1 MKKQL
6 ILFCLFILVIP
17 ISYSFDFEYFL
28 NNSQLPFS
36 RQDYALISLPSQIT
50 LNNSLLIHYGQ
61 FLSGSN
67 NIFLNETSYN
77 LTINTN
83 IPLNILPNTYLTHT
97 NISYFDN
104 LTNATLWA
112 NFTFN
117 YNIFND
123 TKNFTPFFFIDE
135 FRFGYELC
143 DYQMQNRIYQTF
155 YETTV
160 QSDKNSTI
168 RVVCSSSSFAKCPN
182 QIFTENSVTLVHL
195 NISIP
200 ANISFGHYT
209 DVIYFYQDKVIN
221 NNQTYDFTI
230 PIIDN
235 LTLEYNIKD
244 CILPIPSTEA
254 CVFTCNASNI
264 DEFLD
269 CKLKEVQC
277 QLDIYN
283 ALIEANKTR
292 QVNNT
297 IIQNNTIEK
306 PVLTYDP
313 NLTDALNKWYADVKT
328 ITDLNVEDRRKA
340 NQIVDLT
347 KERDILFQEKSS
359 IQSQLPLLVR
369 QSVFDLLMQNQN
381 LSMQLR
387 DMNSKTISNITF
399 FIVLG
404 IIILGSLVYGF
415 IWWYEKTHPY

>member
-1 MKKQL
+1 
-6 ILFCLFILVIP
+6 V
-17 ISYSFDFEYFL
+17 
-28 NNSQLPFS
+28 
-36 RQDYALISLPSQIT
+36 
-50 LNNSLLIHYGQ
+50 
-61 FLSGSN
+61 
-67 NIFLNETSYN
+67 
-77 LTINTN
+77 
-83 IPLNILPNTYLTHT
+83 LNIKASLY
-97 NISYFDN
+97 S
-104 LTNATLWA
+104 
-112 NFTFN
+112 
-117 YNIFND
+117 
-123 TKNFTPFFFIDE
+123 
-135 FRFGYELC
+135 
-143 DYQMQNRIYQTF
+143 DYK
-155 YETTV
+155 
-160 QSDKNSTI
+160 QSEI
-168 RVVCSSSSFAKCPN
+168 
-182 QIFTENSVTLVHL
+182 
-195 NISIP
+195 
-200 ANISFGHYT
+200 
-209 DVIYFYQDKVIN
+209 
-221 NNQTYDFTI
+221 
-230 PIIDN
+230 
-235 LTLEYNIKD
+235 EYNIKD

-415 IWWYEKTHPY
+415 IWWYDKSHPY